1 MQNFEQIRPAR
12 ASDLFRLTEI
22 YNEAIRTGRCTGD
35 TREFSADERLPW
47 FQEHLDPA
55 YPLFVFERDG
65 HVLGYLYLT
74 AYRKGRG
81 ALRGTVEVSYYL
93 DFRFHGQ
100 GIGSRLLCPRY
111 RLPPA
116 PIGYHTMLAILLS
129 CKKKA
134 PRCCGNLA
142 SSSGAICLTWHA
154 SVESDIPI
162 STLENSYNIRKKC
175 QVACWTCRPAY
186 FYETIKPP
194 PSSRSPS

>member
-1 MQNFEQIRPAR
+1 MQNFEQIRPAGP
-12 ASDLFRLTEI
+12 SDLFRLTEI

-100 GIGSRLLCPRY
+100 GIGSRLLAHGIDAAR
-111 RLPPA
+111 A
-116 PIGYHTMLAILLS
+116 IGYHTMLAILLS
-129 CKKKA
+129 CNEKSAALLRKFGFEQWGYLPDVA
-134 PRCCGNLA
+134 R
-142 SSSGAICLTWHA
+142 
-154 SVESDIPI
+154 
-162 STLENSYNIRKKC
+162 IRGE
-175 QVACWTCRPAY
+175 RHSHLY
-186 FYETIKPP
+186 FGKQL
-194 PSSRSPS
+194 